1 LHQLYL
7 RFLPS
12 FSQLGL
18 SIHFSLSF
26 DTLCFAKTNP
36 SFFTSHTQLS
46 NSCIKMLYSTA
57 TVALFASMMP
67 LASAH
72 YFFDRLVVNGVASGD
87 YVRSNTRSIAYMPTK
102 WKNTF
107 DNLTPDDTDFRC
119 NLGAT
124 NKGSKATAKVKAG
137 DSLAMTLG
145 VGATMRHPGPAQVY
159 LSKAPTTAG
168 AYDGSGDWF
177 KIHQETVC
185 KPSGDIKMD
194 AWCTWDKDRVSF
206 QLPANIP
213 DGEYLVR
220 AEHIGLHGAHDG
232 QAEFYYGCAQLSVSG
247 GAGSL
252 PTEGLVKIPGVY
264 KKTDPEVNYSVWG
277 NTKSYPAQGPGPKVF
292 DGKTTTPT
300 KQSNDGAASPI
311 ASAKP
316 IASTA
321 PVASAAPVAS
331 PSSSPVAS
339 PVAKPEASVDPTKCN
354 MFARFARRHA
364 RAFGIAY

>member
-1 LHQLYL
+1 
-7 RFLPS
+7 
-12 FSQLGL
+12 
-18 SIHFSLSF
+18 
-26 DTLCFAKTNP
+26 
-36 SFFTSHTQLS
+36 
-46 NSCIKMLYSTA
+46 MLYSAA

-72 YFFDRLVVNGVASGD
+72 YFFDRLVVNGVASPD
-87 YVRSNTRSIAYMPTK
+87 YVRSNTRSTAYMPTK

-145 VGATMRHPGPAQVY
+145 VKATMKHPGPAQVY

-185 KPSGDIKMD
+185 KPSGDIKTD

-247 GAGSL
+247 GTGAL

-300 KQSNDGAASPI
+300 KDNNAGAASPI

-316 IASTA
+316 IASAAPVESPKPVASTA
-321 PVASAAPVAS
+321 PVASPI
-331 PSSSPVAS
+331 SSPISS
-339 PVAKPEASVDPTKCN
+339 PIVSPIESSVAKPEASLDPSKCG

-364 RAFGIAY
+364 RAFGIAH